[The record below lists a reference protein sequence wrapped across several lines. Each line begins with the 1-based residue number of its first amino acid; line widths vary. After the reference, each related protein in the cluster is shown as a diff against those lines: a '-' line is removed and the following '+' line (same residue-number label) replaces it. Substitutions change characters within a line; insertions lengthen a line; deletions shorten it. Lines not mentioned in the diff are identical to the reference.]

1 MTNFPN
7 HYVRNNAQALS
18 LRELYCRQLGNYFS
32 AYKNLIFGGPKQME
46 KRSVTQQRKCTRCK
60 NNISHVND
68 DVAQQSCLRKVSS
81 LPATHYKPAFIVKD
95 ESQTENS
102 LRHNRVSYDSMLN
115 DKDEFEKSSKTGS
128 KNRPVFQNQNSIRL
142 STKSRNVGSR
152 LSLIFGME
160 DVMTDSTSILKDSR
174 HPSISTISGSQALIG
189 KKTGNIII

>member
-1 MTNFPN
+1 MS
-7 HYVRNNAQALS
+7 NNAQALS

-32 AYKNLIFGGPKQME
+32 AYKNLIFGGPKQVE

-60 NNISHVND
+60 NNILYVNE

-81 LPATHYKPAFIVKD
+81 LPDSHYKPAFIVKD
-95 ESQTENS
+95 DSQMENS

-115 DKDEFEKSSKTGS
+115 DKDEVEKSSKTGRN
-128 KNRPVFQNQNSIRL
+128 NRSVFQNQNSIRL

-174 HPSISTISGSQALIG
+174 HPSISTISGSQALVG
-189 KKTGNIII
+189 KKTGNMIIQFLSNSR